1 MEILPL
7 LKRGFVV
14 ALGHIRGGSELGMKW
29 YETGKMRNK
38 ENSFFDA
45 YHIIQGLINKGVS
58 DPARIGIIGTSAG
71 GLVVGALL
79 NRYPG
84 I

>member
-1 MEILPL
+1 MEILML

-14 ALGHIRGGSELGMKW
+14 ALGHIRGGSELGIKW
-29 YETGKMRNK
+29 YEAGKMHKK

-45 YHIIQGLINKGVS
+45 YHIIQGLISKGIS
-58 DPARIGIIGTSAG
+58 DPAKIGIIGTSAG
-71 GLVVGALL
+71 GLVVGNLL
-79 NRYPG
+79 NSYPG